1 MSTPAVGLIGRR
13 SPRDFG
19 DLILTVPDTDR
30 AQVKE
35 AVSRA
40 GETAWECMG
49 LCP

>member
-1 MSTPAVGLIGRR
+1 MSTPAVGLVGRR

-40 GETAWECMG
+40 RETTWESMW